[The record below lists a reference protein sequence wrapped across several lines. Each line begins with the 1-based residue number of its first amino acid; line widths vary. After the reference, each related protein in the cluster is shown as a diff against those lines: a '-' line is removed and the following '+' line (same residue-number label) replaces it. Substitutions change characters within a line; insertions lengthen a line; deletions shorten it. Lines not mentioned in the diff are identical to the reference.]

1 MSIWP
6 ITARL
11 ALVALLACALPPQAH
26 ALTPETSAGE
36 RPTGALVFPVR
47 ESIDVS
53 GFHVTDPMASY
64 FDVPARR
71 AALRT
76 TTNKVLRSAI
86 GEANFGVSCRNVM
99 ALPMP
104 DKAFAL
110 PGFYVDNKGWREAAQ
125 VFLRF
130 EGAMSDLSAAQLVA
144 DDTYHANCLLD
155 VLAKWA
161 RAGALE
167 GFIYSPEAPQA
178 WYTVES
184 TLFSAALALSTVRD
198 LVPERAADLAEID
211 AWMVRLARAH
221 SSITG
226 LPSTACCNNHF
237 LRRGVYA
244 AIIGVMNRDDALFQ
258 VGVRAYLTGLSL
270 APDDGWL
277 MLEMMRGRRAAH
289 YQNFATLYLVFL
301 AELIDRQGY
310 DAYALRGTDGRSL
323 QQIATRTLDVIE
335 DPQVVLDHGGE
346 GEQIMPLETDGQ
358 FLVWLEPYALHVQ
371 DPRLP
376 GLLQAR
382 RPLLNR
388 SLGGAMTLIF
398 MPAE

>member
-1 MSIWP
+1 MRIWP
-6 ITARL
+6 LLCL
-11 ALVALLACALPPQAH
+11 ALAALIAPAPQAR
-26 ALTPETSAGE
+26 ALTPETGSGK
-36 RPTGALVFPVR
+36 RPTGAMVFPVR

-53 GFHVTDPMASY
+53 GFHVTNPAASY

-76 TTNKVLRSAI
+76 TTNKVLRAAI
-86 GEANFGVSCRNVM
+86 GEASFGVSCRNVM

-110 PGFYVDNKGWREAAQ
+110 PGFYVDNDGWREAAQ

-130 EGAMSDLSAAQLVA
+130 EGAMSELSAAQLVA
-144 DDTYHANCLLD
+144 EDTYHANCLVD

-167 GFIYSPEAPQA
+167 GFVYSPDAPQA

-184 TLFSAALALSTVRD
+184 TLFAAALALSTLRD
-198 LVPERAADLAEID
+198 LAPERAADLAEID
-211 AWMVRLARAH
+211 AWMVRLARTH
-221 SSITG
+221 SAITG

-244 AIIGVMNRDDALFQ
+244 AIIGIMTRDDALFQ

-323 QQIATRTLDVIE
+323 REIATRTLDVIE
-335 DPQVVLDHGGE
+335 NPQVVLAHGGE
-346 GEQIMPLETDGQ
+346 GEQIMPLATDGQ

-376 GLLQAR
+376 ALLAAR
-382 RPLLNR
+382 RPLFNR
-388 SLGGAMTLIF
+388 SLGGAMTLIY